1 MQGSGNGNMRGIIP
15 RAMQQV
21 GIYKTE
27 LESKGW
33 QYHMEVS
40 FVEIYNETIRDL
52 LRANAKD
59 DDKHEIKRD
68 ANGNTTIT
76 DVTMTPVDPNDCAQM
91 DSIMEQAARYRS
103 VGQTLMN
110 ERSSRS
116 HSVFTLHLRASN
128 PSQGVV
134 LKGAL
139 NLVDLA
145 GSERLDR
152 SGATGDRLR
161 ETVAINK
168 SLSALTDVFV
178 ALGNKQSHI
187 PFRNS
192 KLTYLLQPALSGD
205 GKTLMLVN
213 LSPTEESYFE
223 SVCSLRFASQVNQCE
238 LGKPKRQMKD
248 AAAPSAGGDQVTPAT
263 KLQAV
268 AATGKS
274 APSSSASG
282 PNKKVARKA

>member
-59 DDKHEIKRD
+59 DDKHDIKRD

-152 SGATGDRLR
+152 SGATGDRLK

-248 AAAPSAGGDQVTPAT
+248 ATAPSAGGDQVTPAT
-263 KLQAV
+263 KSQTV
-268 AATGKS
+268 SATGKS